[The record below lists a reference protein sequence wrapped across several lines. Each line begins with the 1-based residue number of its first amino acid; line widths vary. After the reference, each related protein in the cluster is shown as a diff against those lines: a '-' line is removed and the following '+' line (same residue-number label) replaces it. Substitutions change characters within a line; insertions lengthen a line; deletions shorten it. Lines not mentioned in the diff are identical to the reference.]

1 MSSPHNRRGRNPSV
15 ATIFCL
21 LVVLFLLVG
30 CPRGKTAELS
40 TNDVGT
46 VTVVTE

>member
-1 MSSPHNRRGRNPSV
+1 MSNPHNRRRRNPSV

-30 CPRGKTAELS
+30 CPRSRSAELVA
-40 TNDVGT
+40 NDVGT
-46 VTVVTE
+46 VTLVAE

>member
-30 CPRGKTAELS
+30 CPRSRSAELGAIAL
-40 TNDVGT
+40 NP
-46 VTVVTE
+46 VTSVAE